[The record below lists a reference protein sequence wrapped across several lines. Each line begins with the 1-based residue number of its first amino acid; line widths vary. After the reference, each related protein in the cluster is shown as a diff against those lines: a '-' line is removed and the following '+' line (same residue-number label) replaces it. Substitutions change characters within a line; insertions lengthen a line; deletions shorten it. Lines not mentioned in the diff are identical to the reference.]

1 MDTFIVKVPAV
12 GDPTVEP
19 FNSKDSYKQL
29 SDAVGGYLELAPIP
43 RRIVTQGKYTVD
55 CFVDEE
61 GLLKTPPLPTNLRLC
76 RLTGHTIVGNGVF
89 AAHDNVG
96 ETVGLSKDDA
106 AEIMLALRRCAPT
119 PNGRH

>member
-1 MDTFIVKVPAV
+1 M
-12 GDPTVEP
+12 
-19 FNSKDSYKQL
+19 
-29 SDAVGGYLELAPIP
+29 
-43 RRIVTQGKYTVD
+43 
-55 CFVDEE
+55 DEE

-89 AAHDNVG
+89 AAHDNGG

-106 AEIMLALRRCAPT
+106 AEIMLELRRRAPI